1 MSNDQSKSGN
11 TSNDAPQQADQSR
24 SDFDDMWIEDTQDE
38 TEELE
43 RLSKVAALLEDTTEI
58 MAQGILVHD
67 TKKILFANCRAY
79 ELLEIPSELLQPD
92 RPWRDH
98 LVYRMERGD
107 FGEDIDIEKSL
118 LEFAKLDGK
127 LGVTTSAAEMPS
139 GNIIRSDI
147 IPRPSGGQIVTFTD
161 VTDSESYQ
169 SQIETMRNE
178 SKQLAVMLEDAAQ
191 TMAQGIIVHDCDKI
205 LFCNQRANE
214 FLEVDHNVLATGKS
228 YRNYL
233 KALIERGDF
242 GYVEN
247 IEKSIDGFIAK
258 VNVGDDFSLE
268 TTTPGGRMVR
278 ADGVHRADGGEIVT
292 FTDITADQRRQ
303 EELAEAND
311 RAQKL
316 YAMMDEAADSM
327 AQGLLIVDESKV
339 VFSNDQLA
347 EILELPEEYVKAG
360 ASIRDMIVF
369 SGERGDYGES
379 RTPDQVADDFLAKMQ
394 VGEAYQ
400 TERLMPSGR
409 MIHTSVNPRT
419 EIGAVA
425 TYTDITEI
433 SQALEKA
440 EEAERAKSEF
450 LANMSH
456 EIRTPMNGVMGM
468 AELLSKTELDPKQMM
483 FTDVIVKSGTS
494 LLTII
499 NDILDFSKIGAGRMT
514 LDSAPFNLTEAVE
527 DVATLVSSKA
537 AEKDLEFMV
546 RIDPKMGN
554 MHMGDVGRVRQ
565 IITNM
570 MGNALKFT
578 EKGHVYVNVFPVS
591 IDDDDQSCVSNTQ
604 TIRFEIEDTGIG
616 IPKEDLAK
624 VFDKFSQVDASSSR
638 RHEGTG
644 LGLSIAA
651 SLVKLMS
658 GRIGVESE
666 LGEGTKFWFEIKL
679 EQSAEEKPK
688 RLCSDISG
696 ARILIVDD
704 NEVNRAIL
712 KEQMDAWG
720 FENAAVNSG
729 AEAIAFVKVAQAR
742 GLCIDGIILD
752 YQMPEMSGAKVVKA
766 LHSDPINCD
775 APIIMLTSVDQA
787 ENGIAFSSLGIQ
799 AHLTKPTRSSLL
811 LETVVHTLQD
821 RASINAPARVA
832 QKPAPELEPQT
843 PELEQQIIEQQ
854 DAMKPVVHIND
865 VGIDILVCED
875 NEVNQIV
882 FTQMLNDTDYSF
894 KIANNGE
901 EGLALYKELSPTLI
915 LMDVSM
921 PVMNGHEATK
931 EIRKIEADTNQHT
944 PIVAVTAHAVKGDL
958 EKCLEA
964 GMDDYL
970 SKPISPDMMIEKIEK
985 WFKSQQKARA

>member
-1 MSNDQSKSGN
+1 MTNDHSTFDDTSTN
-11 TSNDAPQQADQSR
+11 TPLQAEQSR
-24 SDFDDMWIEDTQDE
+24 QDFDDMWIEDTQDQ
-38 TEELE
+38 TEELT
-43 RLSKVAALLEDTTEI
+43 RLRKVAALLEDTTEI

-67 TKKILFANCRAY
+67 SKSILFANCRAY
-79 ELLEIPSELLQPD
+79 ELLEIPGELLQPD

-98 LVYRMERGD
+98 LVYRLNRGD
-107 FGEDIDIEKSL
+107 FGEDVDVEKSL
-118 LEFAKLDGK
+118 AEFATLDGK
-127 LGVTTSAAEMPS
+127 LGFITSAAEMPS
-139 GNIIRSDI
+139 GNIIRSDVM
-147 IPRPSGGQIVTFTD
+147 PRPSGGQIVTFTD

-169 SQIETMRNE
+169 SQIETMRNQ

-191 TMAQGIIVHDCDKI
+191 TMAQGIIVHNCEKI
-205 LFCNQRANE
+205 LFCNQRAND
-214 FLEVDHNVLATGKS
+214 FLEVDQSILATGKP
-228 YRNYL
+228 YKEYL
-233 KALIERGDF
+233 RVLIERGDF
-242 GYVEN
+242 GLIEDVEQG
-247 IEKSIDGFIAK
+247 IVEFIQK
-258 VNVGDDFSLE
+258 VDLGEDFSCE

-292 FTDITADQRRQ
+292 FTDITADQKRQ
-303 EELAEAND
+303 DELEEIKD
-311 RAQKL
+311 RTQKL
-316 YAMMDEAADSM
+316 YAMLDEAAGSM
-327 AQGLLIVDESKV
+327 AQGLLIVNESEV
-339 VFSNDQLA
+339 VFSNQQLA
-347 EILELPEEYVKAG
+347 EILELPDEYVKAG

-369 SGERGDYGES
+369 SGERGDYGDT
-379 RTPDQVADDFLAKMQ
+379 RTPDEVADDFMLKMKA
-394 VGEAYQ
+394 GEAYQ

-409 MIHTSVNPRT
+409 MVHTSVNPRT

-468 AELLSKTELDPKQMM
+468 AELLSKTELDSKQKM
-483 FTDVIVKSGTS
+483 FTDVIVKSGAS

-514 LDSAPFNLTEAVE
+514 LDFAPFNLTEAVE

-546 RIDPKMGN
+546 RIDPTMGN
-554 MHMGDVGRVRQ
+554 THIGDVGRVRQ

-578 EKGHVYVNVFPVS
+578 EKGHVYVNVFPVTTNDKDN
-591 IDDDDQSCVSNTQ
+591 INTANIQ

-658 GRIGVESE
+658 GQIGVESE
-666 LGEGTKFWFEIKL
+666 LGQGTKFWFEIEL
-679 EQSAEEKPK
+679 EQTTEEKSK
-688 RLCSDISG
+688 RLQCDVSG

-720 FENAAVNSG
+720 FDNAAVNSG
-729 AEAIAFVKVAQAR
+729 AEALAFVQAAQAQN
-742 GLCIDGIILD
+742 LTIDGIVLD

-766 LHSDPINCD
+766 LHAEPIQCG

-787 ENGIAFSSLGIQ
+787 ENGVAFTNLGIQ

-811 LETVVHTLQD
+811 LETIIHTLQD
-821 RASINAPARVA
+821 AASEMGAPNPSETKVQYVDEEPVD
-832 QKPAPELEPQT
+832 QKTFAPLMQSSNKGA
-843 PELEQQIIEQQ
+843 I
-854 DAMKPVVHIND
+854 D
-865 VGIDILVCED
+865 VLVCED

-882 FTQMLNDTDYSF
+882 FTQMLNDTDYTF

-901 EGLALYKELSPTLI
+901 EGLELYKELSPSLV

-921 PVMNGHEATK
+921 PVMNGHEATQ
-931 EIRKIEADTNQHT
+931 EIRKIEESSGRHT
-944 PIVAVTAHAVKGDL
+944 PIIAVTAHAVKGDL
-958 EKCLEA
+958 EKCLDA

-970 SKPISPDMMIEKIEK
+970 SKPISPDMMIKKIEK
-985 WFKSQQKARA
+985 WFQPRSEKSA

>member
-1 MSNDQSKSGN
+1 MTDDHSTSDD
-11 TSNDAPQQADQSR
+11 TSNDKPLQADQSH

-38 TEELE
+38 TVELE

-79 ELLEIPSELLQPD
+79 ELLEFPSELLQPD

-98 LVYRMERGD
+98 LVFRMERGD
-107 FGEDIDIEKSL
+107 FGEDVDIEKSL
-118 LEFAKLDGK
+118 IEFAKLDGK
-127 LGVTTSAAEMPS
+127 LGVRTSAAEMPS

-191 TMAQGIIVHDCDKI
+191 TMAQGIIVHDCKNI

-214 FLEVDHNVLATGKS
+214 FLEIDQSVLSTGSS
-228 YRNYL
+228 YKEYL
-233 KALIERGDF
+233 RFLFERGDF
-242 GYVEN
+242 GEYEN
-247 IEKSIDGFIAK
+247 IETSIDEFIDK

-316 YAMMDEAADSM
+316 YAMMDEAAGSM
-327 AQGLLIVDESKV
+327 AQGLLIVDESNV

-379 RTPDQVADDFLAKMQ
+379 RTPEQVADDFLAKMK

-409 MIHTSVNPRT
+409 MVHTSVMPRT

-468 AELLSKTELDPKQMM
+468 AELLSKTELDSKQKM
-483 FTDVIVKSGTS
+483 FTDVIVKSGAS

-546 RIDPKMGN
+546 RIDPEMGN
-554 MHMGDVGRVRQ
+554 MHLGDVGRVRQ

-578 EKGHVYVNVFPVS
+578 EKGHVYVNVFPVTPE
-591 IDDDDQSCVSNTQ
+591 DDNSQSSQKQ

-666 LGEGTKFWFEIKL
+666 LGKGTTFWFEIEL
-679 EQSAEEKPK
+679 EQSEDEQQK
-688 RLCSDISG
+688 RLHSDVTG
-696 ARILIVDD
+696 ARVLIVDD
-704 NEVNRAIL
+704 NEVNRSIL
-712 KEQMDAWG
+712 KEQMDSWG
-720 FENAAVNSG
+720 FDNAAVNSG
-729 AEAIAFVKVAQAR
+729 AEALAFVQAAQAQN
-742 GLCIDGIILD
+742 LTIDGIILD

-766 LHSDPINCD
+766 LHSDPINCTT
-775 APIIMLTSVDQA
+775 PIVMLTSVDQA
-787 ENGIAFSSLGIQ
+787 ENGIAFTNLGIQ

-811 LETVVHTLQD
+811 LETIVHTLQD
-821 RASINAPARVA
+821 AMSKKAVPHDTSAPAFEE
-832 QKPAPELEPQT
+832 PAAAHDTIEPSVQNNQ
-843 PELEQQIIEQQ
+843 EGG
-854 DAMKPVVHIND
+854 V
-865 VGIDILVCED
+865 DILVCED

-882 FTQMLNDTDYSF
+882 FTQMLNDTDYKF
-894 KIANNGE
+894 RIANNGE

-921 PVMNGHEATK
+921 PVMNGHEATR
-931 EIRKIEADTNQHT
+931 EIRKIEEGTNQHT

-958 EKCLEA
+958 EKCLDA

-970 SKPISPDMMIEKIEK
+970 SKPISPDMMINKVEK
-985 WFKSQQKARA
+985 WFQIQREKRA

>member
-1 MSNDQSKSGN
+1 MSNDQSKSAN
-11 TSNDAPQQADQSR
+11 TSTDAPQQANQSR
-24 SDFDDMWIEDTQDE
+24 TDFDDMWIEDTQDE
-38 TEELE
+38 SVELK

-67 TKKILFANCRAY
+67 TKTILFANCRAY
-79 ELLEIPSELLQPD
+79 ELLEIPGELLQPD

-107 FGEDIDIEKSL
+107 FGEDVDVEKCL
-118 LEFAKLDGK
+118 VEFATLDGK
-127 LGVTTSAAEMPS
+127 RGFTTSAAEMPS
-139 GNIIRSDI
+139 GNIIRSDVI
-147 IPRPSGGQIVTFTD
+147 SRPSGGQILTFTN

-191 TMAQGIIVHDCDKI
+191 TMAQGIIVHDCKSI

-214 FLEVDHNVLATGKS
+214 FLDVEHSVLATGKP

-233 KALIERGDF
+233 RFLFERGDF
-242 GYVEN
+242 GEYQDTER
-247 IEKSIDGFIAK
+247 SIDEFIDK
-258 VNVGDDFSLE
+258 VDIGKDFSLE
-268 TTTPGGRMVR
+268 TTTPSGRMVR
-278 ADGVHRADGGEIVT
+278 ADGVHRVDGGEIVT
-292 FTDITADQRRQ
+292 FTDITADQKRQ
-303 EELAEAND
+303 DELEEIKD
-311 RAQKL
+311 RTVKL
-316 YAMMDEAADSM
+316 YGMLDDAAGSM
-327 AQGLLIVDESKV
+327 AQGLLIVNDKEV
-339 VFSNDQLA
+339 VFSNQQLA
-347 EILELPEEYVKAG
+347 EILELPEKYVKVG
-360 ASIRDMIVF
+360 SSVRDMIVF
-369 SGERGDYGES
+369 SGERGDYGDS
-379 RTPDQVADDFLAKMQ
+379 RTPDQVADDFILRMKN
-394 VGEAYQ
+394 GEAYQ

-409 MIHTSVNPRT
+409 IVHTNVNPRSG
-419 EIGAVA
+419 IGAVA
-425 TYTDITEI
+425 TYTDITEM

-440 EEAERAKSEF
+440 EQAERAKSEF

-483 FTDVIVKSGTS
+483 FTDVIVKSGAS

-578 EKGHVYVNVFPVS
+578 ERGHVYVNVFPVS
-591 IDDDDQSCVSNTQ
+591 TDDQGNSNASNSQ
-604 TIRFEIEDTGIG
+604 NIRFEIEDTGIG
-616 IPKEDLAK
+616 IPEEDLAK

-666 LGEGTKFWFEIKL
+666 LGKGTKFWFEIEL
-679 EQSAEEKPK
+679 DQSADDIPK
-688 RLCSDISG
+688 RLCSDVSG

-720 FENAAVNSG
+720 FDNAAVNSG
-729 AEAIAFVKVAQAR
+729 AEAIAFVQAAQAQN
-742 GLCIDGIILD
+742 LSIDGIILD
-752 YQMPEMSGAKVVKA
+752 YQMPEMSGAKVVEA

-775 APIIMLTSVDQA
+775 TPIVMLTSVDQA
-787 ENGIAFSSLGIQ
+787 ENGMAFSSLGIQ

-811 LETVVHTLQD
+811 LETIVHTLQD
-821 RASINAPARVA
+821 RASIKAPTRIA
-832 QKPAPELEPQT
+832 QTRALKVDKQV
-843 PELEQQIIEQQ
+843 IEQKGTMLST
-854 DAMKPVVHIND
+854 DHGNARAV
-865 VGIDILVCED
+865 DILVCED

-882 FTQMLNDTDYSF
+882 FTQMLNDTGYTF

-921 PVMNGHEATK
+921 PVMNGHEATQ
-931 EIRKIEADTNQHT
+931 EIRKIEADTNRHT
-944 PIVAVTAHAVKGDL
+944 PIVAVTAHAVKGDY
-958 EKCLEA
+958 EKCLDA

-970 SKPISPDMMIEKIEK
+970 SKPISPDMMIKKIEK
-985 WFKSQQKARA
+985 WFKSQQEKRA

>member
-1 MSNDQSKSGN
+1 MTNDRTKSGDIL
-11 TSNDAPQQADQSR
+11 TDTPEQGDQTR
-24 SDFDDMWIEDTQDE
+24 SDFDDLWIEDTHDQSED
-38 TEELE
+38 LE
-43 RLSKVAALLEDTTEI
+43 RLRKVAALLEDTTEI

-67 TKKILFANCRAY
+67 TKTILFANCRAY
-79 ELLEIPSELLQPD
+79 ELLEIPGELLQPD

-107 FGEDIDIEKSL
+107 FGEDVDIEKSL
-118 LEFAKLDGK
+118 AEFAKLDGRR
-127 LGVTTSAAEMPS
+127 GFTTSAAEMPS
-139 GNIIRSDI
+139 GNIIRSDV

-191 TMAQGIIVHDCDKI
+191 SMAQGIIVHDCETI

-214 FLEVDHNVLATGKS
+214 FLEVDKSILATGNS
-228 YRNYL
+228 YRGYL
-233 KALIERGDF
+233 RFLFERGDF
-242 GYVEN
+242 GEYQDLEA
-247 IEKSIDGFIAK
+247 SIDNFLEK
-258 VNVGDDFSLE
+258 VNIGDDFSLE

-278 ADGVHRADGGEIVT
+278 ADGVHRAEGGEIVT
-292 FTDITADQRRQ
+292 FTDITADQKRQ
-303 EELAEAND
+303 DELADANN

-316 YAMMDEAADSM
+316 YAMMDEAASSM
-327 AQGLLIVDESKV
+327 AQGLLIVDEQQI
-339 VFSNDQLA
+339 VFSNGQLA
-347 EILELPEEYVKAG
+347 EILELPEEHVKPG
-360 ASIRDMIVF
+360 ASMRDMIIY
-369 SGERGDYGES
+369 SGERGDYGDS
-379 RTPDQVADDFLAKMQ
+379 RTPEQVADDFIHK
-394 VGEAYQ
+394 VKSGEAYQ

-409 MIHTSVNPRT
+409 MVHTNVNPRT

-468 AELLSKTELDPKQMM
+468 AELLSKTELDSKQKM
-483 FTDVIVKSGTS
+483 FTDVIVKSGAS

-546 RIDPKMGN
+546 RIDPSMGIT
-554 MHMGDVGRVRQ
+554 HLGDVGRVRQ

-591 IDDDDQSCVSNTQ
+591 ASDQEGSGEGKTQ

-616 IPKEDLAK
+616 IPDEDLAK

-658 GRIGVESE
+658 GRIGVESK
-666 LGEGTKFWFEIKL
+666 LGIGTKFWFEIEL
-679 EQSAEEKPK
+679 ERSFEDKPK
-688 RLCSDISG
+688 RLQYDVSG
-696 ARILIVDD
+696 SRILIVDD

-720 FENAAVNSG
+720 FDNAAVNSG
-729 AEAIAFVKVAQAR
+729 AEALAFVQAAQAQN
-742 GLCIDGIILD
+742 LTIDGIILD

-766 LHSDPINCD
+766 LRSEQFNCTSPIV
-775 APIIMLTSVDQA
+775 MLTSVDQA
-787 ENGIAFSSLGIQ
+787 ENGTAFTNLGIQ

-811 LETVVHTLQD
+811 LETIVHALQD
-821 RASINAPARVA
+821 AENEKGTSLASTSNMPKEIDQSFGRDIQADNSDDGVLIEPAHSS
-832 QKPAPELEPQT
+832 E
-843 PELEQQIIEQQ
+843 
-854 DAMKPVVHIND
+854 
-865 VGIDILVCED
+865 IDILVCED

-882 FTQMLNDTDYSF
+882 FTQMLNDTNYTF

-901 EGLALYKELSPTLI
+901 EGLALYKELSPSLI

-921 PVMNGHEATK
+921 PKMNGHEATH
-931 EIRKIEADTNQHT
+931 EIRKIEEGSDMHT
-944 PIVAVTAHAVKGDL
+944 PIIAVTAHAVKGDL

-964 GMDDYL
+964 GMDDYI
-970 SKPISPDMMIEKIEK
+970 SKPISPDMMIKKIEK
-985 WFKSQQKARA
+985 WFPANQQARRA

>member
-1 MSNDQSKSGN
+1 MTNDRTTSGDMPPDPYEQDDRPRSNL
-11 TSNDAPQQADQSR
+11 
-24 SDFDDMWIEDTQDE
+24 DDLWIEDTHDQSED
-38 TEELE
+38 LE
-43 RLSKVAALLEDTTEI
+43 RLRKVAALLEDTTEI

-67 TKKILFANCRAY
+67 TKTILFANCRAY
-79 ELLEIPSELLQPD
+79 ELLEIPGELLQPD

-107 FGEDIDIEKSL
+107 FGEDVDIERSL
-118 LEFAKLDGK
+118 IEFATLDGRR
-127 LGVTTSAAEMPS
+127 GFTTSAAEMPS
-139 GNIIRSDI
+139 GNIIRSDV

-161 VTDSESYQ
+161 VTDSETYQ

-191 TMAQGIIVHDCDKI
+191 SMAQGIIVHDCKTI

-214 FLEVDHNVLATGKS
+214 FLEVDPSILATDKP

-233 KALIERGDF
+233 RFLFERGDF
-242 GYVEN
+242 GEYQDLET
-247 IEKSIDGFIAK
+247 SIDKFIDK
-258 VNVGDDFSLE
+258 VNVGEDFSLE
-268 TTTPGGRMVR
+268 TITPGGRMVR

-303 EELAEAND
+303 AELAEAKN
-311 RAQKL
+311 RAQDL
-316 YAMMDEAADSM
+316 YAMMDEAASSM
-327 AQGLLIVDESKV
+327 AQGLLIVDEEQI

-347 EILELPEEYVKAG
+347 EILELPEEYVKVG
-360 ASIRDMIVF
+360 ASMRDMIIY
-369 SGERGDYGES
+369 SGERGDYGDS
-379 RTPDQVADDFLAKMQ
+379 RTPEQVADEFINKVKA
-394 VGEAYQ
+394 GEAYQ

-409 MIHTSVNPRT
+409 MVHTNVNPRT

-468 AELLSKTELDPKQMM
+468 AELLSKTELDSKQKM
-483 FTDVIVKSGTS
+483 FTDVIVKSGAS

-514 LDSAPFNLTEAVE
+514 LDSAQFNLTEAVE

-537 AEKDLEFMV
+537 AIKDLEFMV
-546 RIDPKMGN
+546 RIDPAMGN
-554 MHMGDVGRVRQ
+554 MHIGDVGRVRQ

-591 IDDDDQSCVSNTQ
+591 EDDAENSEQKTTQ

-666 LGEGTKFWFEIKL
+666 LGVGTTFWFEIEL
-679 EQSAEEKPK
+679 ERSFEDKPK
-688 RLCSDISG
+688 RIQCDVSG
-696 ARILIVDD
+696 SRILIVDD

-720 FENAAVNSG
+720 FDNAAVKSG
-729 AEAIAFVKVAQAR
+729 AEALAFVQAAQAQN
-742 GLCIDGIILD
+742 LTIDGIILD

-766 LHSDPINCD
+766 LRSEQFNCSS
-775 APIIMLTSVDQA
+775 PIIMLTSVDQT
-787 ENGIAFSSLGIQ
+787 ENGTAFTNLGIQ

-811 LETVVHTLQD
+811 LETIVHTLQD
-821 RASINAPARVA
+821 AASEYALRNMSHLET
-832 QKPAPELEPQT
+832 QKSAT
-843 PELEQQIIEQQ
+843 PFVEHDISSKTDQSETAKISNSHG
-854 DAMKPVVHIND
+854 A
-865 VGIDILVCED
+865 IDILVCED

-901 EGLALYKELSPTLI
+901 EGLALYKELSPSLI

-921 PVMNGHEATK
+921 PVMNGHEATQ
-931 EIRKIEADTNQHT
+931 EIRKIEDQTGQHT
-944 PIVAVTAHAVKGDL
+944 PVIAVTAHAVKGDL
-958 EKCLEA
+958 EKCLDA
-964 GMDDYL
+964 GMDDYI
-970 SKPISPDMMIEKIEK
+970 SKPISPDMMIKKIEK
-985 WFKSQQKARA
+985 WFQGRQQAESA

>member
-1 MSNDQSKSGN
+1 MSNDQSESKK
-11 TSNDAPQQADQSR
+11 TPTDAPQQADQSR
-24 SDFDDMWIEDTQDE
+24 PDFDDMWIEDAQDE
-38 TEELE
+38 TKELE

-67 TKKILFANCRAY
+67 TKTILFANCRAY
-79 ELLEIPSELLQPD
+79 ELLEIPGELLQPD

-107 FGEDIDIEKSL
+107 FGEDVDIERSL
-118 LEFAKLDGK
+118 IEFAKLDGK
-127 LGVTTSAAEMPS
+127 LGVRTSAAEMPS

-191 TMAQGIIVHDCDKI
+191 TMAQGIIVHDCESI

-214 FLEVDHNVLATGKS
+214 FLEIDQSVLSTGKS
-228 YRNYL
+228 YKEYL
-233 KALIERGDF
+233 RFLFERGDF
-242 GYVEN
+242 GEYEDIEN
-247 IEKSIDGFIAK
+247 SIDEFIDK
-258 VNVGDDFSLE
+258 VNVGEDFSLE
-268 TTTPGGRMVR
+268 TTTPAGRMVR
-278 ADGVHRADGGEIVT
+278 ADGVHRAEGGEIVT

-316 YAMMDEAADSM
+316 YAMMDEAASSM
-327 AQGLLIVDESKV
+327 AQGLLIVDDSKV

-379 RTPDQVADDFLAKMQ
+379 RTPDQVANDFLEKMK

-409 MIHTSVNPRT
+409 MVHTSVMPRT

-468 AELLSKTELDPKQMM
+468 AELLSKTELDSKQMM

-591 IDDDDQSCVSNTQ
+591 ANDQKATNSQ

-666 LGEGTKFWFEIKL
+666 LGVGTTFWFEIEL
-679 EQSAEEKPK
+679 EQSENELQK
-688 RLCSDISG
+688 RLHSDVSG

-720 FENAAVNSG
+720 FDNAAVNSG
-729 AEAIAFVKVAQAR
+729 AEAMAFVQAAQAQN
-742 GLCIDGIILD
+742 LTIDGIILD
-752 YQMPEMSGAKVVKA
+752 YQMPEMSGTKVVKA

-787 ENGIAFSSLGIQ
+787 ENGIAFTSLGIQ

-811 LETVVHTLQD
+811 LETIVHTLQD
-821 RASINAPARVA
+821 RASTKAPTRVA
-832 QKPAPELEPQT
+832 QAPAPEVGEQTPELEPQ
-843 PELEQQIIEQQ
+843 PIAQQ
-854 DAMKPVVHIND
+854 DAMKPMVNNDEAVV
-865 VGIDILVCED
+865 DILVCED

-901 EGLALYKELSPTLI
+901 EGLALYKELSPSLI

-931 EIRKIEADTNQHT
+931 EIRKIEADANRHT
-944 PIVAVTAHAVKGDL
+944 PIIAVTAHAVKGDL

-970 SKPISPDMMIEKIEK
+970 AKPISPDMMIKKIEK